1 MVIPY
6 HTDYFTFTWFVSS
19 FFLENIDNFRI
30 EYTNIQNPN
39 SGANDNENG
48 SHWREERQW
57 DKSLSPQDV
66 LIYFVLWTG
75 KK

>member
-6 HTDYFTFTWFVSS
+6 HTNYFTFTWFVSS

-39 SGANDNENG
+39 SRANDN
-48 SHWREERQW
+48 
-57 DKSLSPQDV
+57 
-66 LIYFVLWTG
+66 
-75 KK
+75 